1 MTSSSA
7 PIDAITVE
15 VVNQSLAGIVREMQ
29 DSLFCTG
36 YSTIIRESRDASC
49 AIVDPTGRVMA
60 QHIVLPLHFGA
71 FPACTEA
78 LLRNYDPSEMAD
90 GDAFIVNHPYQGG
103 SPHAPDMA
111 VFAPMFIDGDLFG
124 FTCSMAHKPDIGGL
138 VPGSSSGMSREIF
151 HDGIMIP
158 PARLYRQGELIKEVE
173 IILRANSRTP
183 DLIMGDIR
191 GQVGS
196 TWLGVDRVKQ
206 VCAKYGAS
214 TISEAAE
221 RLFDMTEGRV
231 RAAISNWPDGVY
243 RGEAMLHNDGIEGG
257 TPVYVRVT
265 VTIEGDRAH
274 FDFREADNQCT
285 GPFNIRPPLVQAV
298 CSYVL
303 KSLIDP
309 DLPSN
314 HGLSRVIEA
323 DFRQGSILNPNLP
336 APVNTYMPVAHTT
349 AEALFDALGHA
360 VPGAHA
366 GECSGSIGGT
376 LSHSDHREGYPA
388 VQYELPGGAIGARGD
403 MDGVSASKSHVANG
417 TITSIEI
424 VESEFPVRIERF
436 ELTPD
441 TGGAGRFRGG
451 LAYVREYRMLGHS
464 RLSTRGGRDLTP
476 AEGRAGGLPGNLPK
490 RVINPDTSREYEI
503 QASDGNVD
511 LNPGDVLRYQQPGGG
526 GYGDPKTRPIETVLN
541 DVREGYVTPTAARQ
555 VYGVEVK
562 RAGYTWLVDEA
573 KTAKLRS

>member
-1 MTSSSA
+1 MTSTV
-7 PIDAITVE
+7 PGIDAITVE

-49 AIVDPTGRVMA
+49 AIVDPQGRVMA

-90 GDAFIVNHPYQGG
+90 GDAYIVNHPYQGG

-111 VFAPMFIDGDLFG
+111 VFAPIFIDGALFG
-124 FTCSMAHKPDIGGL
+124 FTCSMAHKSDIGGL

-151 HDGIMIP
+151 HDGLMVP
-158 PARLYRQGELIKEVE
+158 PTRLYRNGELIREVE

-206 VCAKYGAS
+206 VCAKYGTG
-214 TISEAAE
+214 TITAAAE

-231 RAAISNWPDGVY
+231 RAAIRNWPDGIY
-243 RGEAMLHNDGIEGG
+243 TGSAKLHNDGIEGG
-257 TPVYVRVT
+257 REVFIRVT
-265 VTIEGDRAH
+265 VKIAGDHVH
-274 FDFREADNQCT
+274 FDFRESDNQCA

-314 HGLSRVIEA
+314 HGLSRVIDAE
-323 DFRQGSILNPNLP
+323 FRPGSILNPNLP

-366 GECSGSIGGT
+366 GECSGAISGT
-376 LSHSDHREGYPA
+376 LSHSDQKAGYPA

-417 TITSIEI
+417 TTTSIEI

-436 ELTPD
+436 ELTAD
-441 TGGAGRFRGG
+441 TGGAGRYRGG
-451 LAYVREYRMLGHS
+451 LGYLREYRMLGNS

-476 AEGRAGGLPGNLPK
+476 ALGRDGGLPGNLPK
-490 RVINPDTSREYEI
+490 RVINPGTPEEYEV
-503 QASDGNVD
+503 QASDGILD
-511 LNPGDVLRYQQPGGG
+511 LKPGDLLRYQQPGAG
-526 GYGDPKTRPIETVLN
+526 GYGDPKTRPLDMVLH
-541 DVREGYVTPTAARQ
+541 DVREGYVSPESARRD
-555 VYGVEVK
+555 YGVVVV
-562 RAGYTWLVDEA
+562 RAGHAWSIDEA
-573 KTAKLRS
+573 ETAKLRT